1 MFNIK
6 EETQDDGII
15 LLQFNSDNF
24 KITEDNFDETDA
36 EYMLLTKTKGRAEGL
51 YKEKDQT
58 SGDNMNDV
66 TYLAKC
72 LFLTEHM
79 GWRKGAKTVWRER
92 RKGS

>member
-1 MFNIK
+1 MFNIT
-6 EETQDDGII
+6 EETQENGII
-15 LLQFNSDNF
+15 ILQFNSDNF
-24 KITEDNFDETDA
+24 RIKEEKFDGTNA
-36 EYMLLTKTKGRAEGL
+36 EYMFLTKPLGWKEGL
-51 YKEKDQT
+51 NKEKDQT